1 VNQPPEDDL
10 MVNNRTDPSVK
21 KTTEEPHLRRV
32 LGLWDL
38 IIYGIVLIQP
48 IAAIGLFGI
57 ASKGSRGHMVLT
69 LLIAMVAM
77 MLTAISY
84 GRMASLY
91 PSAGSAYTYVGKG
104 LNTYLGFMVGW
115 AMFLD
120 YLIVPVINTVY
131 GSLTLQRLMPG
142 VPFFVWVILFVSVI
156 TFLNLRGIRT
166 TARSNELLITV
177 MVVVIGMFIVLAIR
191 YIFQGQGWS
200 GLFSY
205 KPFYNPETFNFG
217 AVMTATSFAALTYI
231 GFDGVTT
238 LAEDV
243 KNPRRN
249 MLLAPVLVC
258 LFTGLFSGLQIYLAQ
273 QVWPDYSSFPNL
285 ETAFYDVCRRVGGTF
300 LFNAVAIIL
309 FIACLGSGLA
319 GQVGAARLLFAM
331 GRDGALPG
339 KVFSRLSS
347 KNATP
352 VNNILIMGILTVLV
366 SMLLSYQNAA
376 ELLNFGAFLAFMG
389 VNIAAFRQFF
399 FLRSPGEKRNI
410 IYDMILPSLGFL
422 FCFSIWIKLPSPAK
436 IMGGIWF
443 LAGLIYLIFRT
454 RGFNKKPVIL
464 DFKDV

>member
-1 VNQPPEDDL
+1 
-10 MVNNRTDPSVK
+10 M
-21 KTTEEPHLRRV
+21 RRV

-38 IIYGIVLIQP
+38 IFYGIVLIQP
-48 IAAIGLFGI
+48 IGAIGLFGI
-57 ASKGSRGHMVLT
+57 ASKDSNGHMVTT

-104 LNTYLGFMVGW
+104 LNTYVGFLAGW

-120 YLIVPVINTVY
+120 YLIVPVINTIY
-131 GSLTLQRLMPG
+131 GSLTLQRLVPG
-142 VPFFVWVILFVSVI
+142 TPFFIWVVLFVFVI

-166 TARSNELLITV
+166 TARSNELLLAI
-177 MVVVIGMFIVLAIR
+177 MMVVIGIFIVLAVK
-191 YIFQGQGWS
+191 YIFKEMGWN
-200 GLFSY
+200 GLLSF

-243 KNPRRN
+243 RNPRRN
-249 MLLAPVLVC
+249 MLLAPVMVC
-258 LFTGLFSGLQIYLAQ
+258 LFTGIFSCIQIYLAQ
-273 QVWPDYSSFPNL
+273 QVWPDFNTFPNL
-285 ETAFYDVCRRVGGTF
+285 ETAFYDVSARVGGTF

-331 GRDGALPG
+331 GRDEMLP
-339 KVFSRLSS
+339 KKIFAHLSTGS
-347 KNATP
+347 ATP
-352 VNNILIMGILTVLV
+352 TYNIIIMGVLTIIG
-366 SMLLSYQNAA
+366 SMVLSYQNAA

-389 VNIAAFRQFF
+389 VNIASIRQFL
-399 FLRSPGEKRNI
+399 FLRPPGEKSNFLT
-410 IYDMILPSLGFL
+410 DAILPAIGFL
-422 FCFSIWIKLPSPAK
+422 VCFSIWISLPAPAK
-436 IMGGIWF
+436 ITGGIWF
-443 LAGLIYLIFRT
+443 LAGFIYLIIKT
-454 RGFNKKPVIL
+454 NGLKKKPVIL
-464 DFKDV
+464 DFKDL

>member
-1 VNQPPEDDL
+1 MSSGSDNASG
-10 MVNNRTDPSVK
+10 T
-21 KTTEEPHLRRV
+21 PHLRRV

-38 IIYGIVLIQP
+38 IFYGIVLIQP

-57 ASKGSRGHMVLT
+57 ASKTSHGHMVTT
-69 LLIAMVAM
+69 LLIAMVGM

-84 GRMASLY
+84 GRMASLF

-104 LNTYLGFMVGW
+104 LNTHLGFLAGW

-120 YLIVPVINTVY
+120 YLIVPIINTVY
-131 GSLTLQRLMPG
+131 ASLTLQRLIPS
-142 VPFFVWVILFVSVI
+142 VPFFIWVVLFVFTI

-166 TARSNELLITV
+166 TARSNELLLAI
-177 MVVVIGMFIVLAIR
+177 MCIVIGIFIVLAIQ
-191 YIFQGQGWS
+191 YIFRQQGWH
-200 GLFSY
+200 GLLSY

-249 MLLAPVLVC
+249 MLLAPMLVC

-273 QVWPDYSSFPNL
+273 QVWPDYNTFPNL
-285 ETAFYDVCRRVGGTF
+285 ETAFYDVSARVGGTF
-300 LFNAVAIIL
+300 LFNAIAVIL

-331 GRDGALPG
+331 GRDGVLP
-339 KVFSRLSS
+339 KKIFSHLNQKS
-347 KNATP
+347 ATP
-352 VNNILIMGILTVLV
+352 TYNIIIMGVLTVIG
-366 SMLLSYQNAA
+366 SMLLSYQGAA

-389 VNIAAFRQFF
+389 VNIATLRQFF
-399 FLRSPGEKRNI
+399 FLRPTGEKRNI
-410 IYDMILPSLGFL
+410 LMDAILPVLGFL
-422 FCFSIWIKLPSPAK
+422 VCFSIWISLPNPAK

-443 LAGLIYLIFRT
+443 LVGVVYLIVRT
-454 RGFNKKPVIL
+454 QGFKQKPVMM
-464 DFKDV
+464 DFKDI

>member
-1 VNQPPEDDL
+1 
-10 MVNNRTDPSVK
+10 MVTESYNSK
-21 KTTEEPHLRRV
+21 EEPHLRRV

-38 IIYGIVLIQP
+38 IFYGIVLIQP

-57 ASKGSRGHMVLT
+57 ASKTSHGHMVT
-69 LLIAMVAM
+69 ALLIAMVGM

-84 GRMASLY
+84 GRMASLF

-104 LNTYLGFMVGW
+104 LNIHLGFMAGW

-120 YLIVPVINTVY
+120 YLIVPIINTVY
-131 GSLTLQRLMPG
+131 GSLTLQRLIPS
-142 VPFFVWVILFVSVI
+142 VPFLVWVVLFVFTI

-166 TARSNELLITV
+166 TARSNELLLAI
-177 MVVVIGMFIVLAIR
+177 MCVVIGVFIVLAIQ
-191 YIFQGQGWS
+191 YIFHQQGWK
-200 GLFSY
+200 GLLSY

-217 AVMTATSFAALTYI
+217 AIMTATSFAALTYI

-243 KNPRRN
+243 KNPKRN

-273 QVWPDYSSFPNL
+273 QVWPDYNTFINP
-285 ETAFYDVCRRVGGTF
+285 ETAFFDVSARVGGTF
-300 LFNAVAIIL
+300 LFNAIAIIL
-309 FIACLGSGLA
+309 FIACLGSGMA

-331 GRDGALPG
+331 GRDGALP
-339 KVFSRLSS
+339 KKIFSHLNQ

-352 VNNILIMGILTVLV
+352 TYNIFIIGVLTIIG
-366 SMLLSYQNAA
+366 SMILSYQNAA

-389 VNIAAFRQFF
+389 VNIATLRQFF
-399 FLRSPGEKRNI
+399 FLRPIGEKRNI
-410 IYDMILPSLGFL
+410 LSDAIIPILGFL
-422 FCFSIWIKLPSPAK
+422 VCFSIWISLPTPAK

-443 LAGLIYLIFRT
+443 LLGLVYLIFRT
-454 RGFNKKPVIL
+454 RGFKQNPVMI
-464 DFKDV
+464 DFKEV

>member
-1 VNQPPEDDL
+1 L
-10 MVNNRTDPSVK
+10 NNKIESSGT
-21 KTTEEPHLRRV
+21 KTTDEPHLRRV

-57 ASKGSRGHMVLT
+57 ASKGSHGHMVLT

-77 MLTAISY
+77 MLTAVSY

-120 YLIVPVINTVY
+120 YLIVPVINTIY
-131 GSLTLQRLMPG
+131 GSLTLQRLIPG
-142 VPFFVWVILFVSVI
+142 VPFFVWVVLFVFVI

-166 TARSNELLITV
+166 TARSNELLITI
-177 MVVVIGMFIVLAIR
+177 MVVVIGIFIVLAIR
-191 YIFQGQGWS
+191 FIFQGQGWS
-200 GLFSY
+200 GLLSY
-205 KPFYNPETFNFG
+205 KPFYNPDTFNFG
-217 AVMTATSFAALTYI
+217 AVMTTTSFAALTYI

-258 LFTGLFSGLQIYLAQ
+258 LFTGLFSILQIYLAQ
-273 QVWPDYSSFPNL
+273 QAWPDYASFANL
-285 ETAFYDVCRRVGGTF
+285 ETAFYDVCRRVGGEF

-331 GRDGALPG
+331 GRDGVIPR
-339 KVFSRLSS
+339 KIFSHLSS

-352 VNNILIMGILTVLV
+352 AYNILIMGILTVVV
-366 SMLLSYQNAA
+366 SMLLSYQSAA

-389 VNIAAFRQFF
+389 VNIAAMRQFF
-399 FLRSPGEKRNI
+399 FLRPPGEQRNI
-410 IYDMILPSLGFL
+410 VYDIILPSLGFL
-422 FCFSIWIKLPSPAK
+422 FCFSIWIRLPAPAK

-443 LAGLIYLIFRT
+443 CTGLIYLIIRT
-454 RGFNKKPVIL
+454 SGFKQKPVII
-464 DFKDV
+464 DFENV

>member
-177 MVVVIGMFIVLAIR
+177 MVVVISMFIVLAIR